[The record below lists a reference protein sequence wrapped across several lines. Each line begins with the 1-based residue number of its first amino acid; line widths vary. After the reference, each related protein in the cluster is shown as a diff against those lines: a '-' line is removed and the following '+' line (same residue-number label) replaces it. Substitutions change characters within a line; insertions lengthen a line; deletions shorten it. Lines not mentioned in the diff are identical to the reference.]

1 MIEFRFEWDE
11 AKNRANQRKHGLSFE
26 EASHV
31 FRDPL
36 HVSMQDRI
44 EGGERRWRT
53 LGTVGGFAVLLVA
66 HTLAEEESSGAWREI
81 VRIISARRPTPS
93 ERRRYEEQNR

>member
-66 HTLAEEESSGAWREI
+66 HTLAEEES
-81 VRIISARRPTPS
+81 VRCVERNRPHHFGKAPDP
-93 ERRRYEEQNR
+93 Q